1 MYFANCLTGASNSV
15 VQSSHLL
22 TKVYFP
28 RLILPLTSLA
38 SGLADVAVQL
48 VLLAGMMLWYG
59 AAPGWTALLVPGFVM
74 LCVLS
79 ALAVGL
85 WLTAINV
92 KYRDVGHLVPFLV
105 QMWMWLT
112 PIAYPS
118 SLVPE
123 RWRPLFGLN
132 PMTGVVEG
140 FRWALLGTP
149 APDWRMMGVSFAVVL
164 GLFVSGLYY
173 FRRTEQTFADVI

>member
-1 MYFANCLTGASNSV
+1 M
-15 VQSSHLL
+15 
-22 TKVYFP
+22 
-28 RLILPLTSLA
+28 
-38 SGLADVAVQL
+38 DVAVQL
-48 VLLAGMMLWYG
+48 VLLAGLMFWF
-59 AAPGWTALLVPGFVM
+59 AIKPGWLVLLVPGFVL
-74 LCVLS
+74 LCMLS

-118 SLVPE
+118 SLVPVE
-123 RWRPLFGLN
+123 WRPLYGLN

-140 FRWALLGTP
+140 VRWALFGTM
-149 APDWRMMGVSFAVVL
+149 APDWRMMSVSFAVVA
-164 GLFVSGLYY
+164 GLFVSGLFY